1 MFCRPT
7 RLAFDAEDPAQA
19 ELGRGTLES
28 KLGAFARAT
37 HPMGKP
43 RERPERRQLDV
54 QCRLPGRQEGLV
66 QFCK

>member
-43 RERPERRQLDV
+43 REPFRVPGKCRRHES
-54 QCRLPGRQEGLV
+54 R
-66 QFCK
+66 